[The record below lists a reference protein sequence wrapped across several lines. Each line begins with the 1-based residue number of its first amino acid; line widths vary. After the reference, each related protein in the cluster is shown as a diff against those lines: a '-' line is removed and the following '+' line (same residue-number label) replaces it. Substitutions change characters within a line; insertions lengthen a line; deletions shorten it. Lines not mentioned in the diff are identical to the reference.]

1 MSRPIFGSPEAA
13 ARLLGLVDG
22 SAVGSPTA
30 VSSAAVGEDEL
41 RGRQPRAVRHALQV
55 LECVAASGAGVTGQE
70 ISAALG
76 LSRATT
82 YRLVQVL
89 TEDEYLVRLP
99 DLRGFALGHRVA
111 ALFPPPAPRPPLA
124 ARLVLDRLRAG
135 LRGGI
140 HLIRLDGV
148 VRAVVD
154 EDPDFPLVPE
164 PEVREVVDGV
174 CGELAAGAR
183 SAAREDNRW
192 AAVGVSVLDELGRPI
207 AGLVFVVPEDRM
219 PGVAEVDG
227 RLAPAAVE
235 LGPLLA

>member
-1 MSRPIFGSPEAA
+1 MSRPIFASPEAA
-13 ARLLGLVDG
+13 ARLLGLVGGAVD
-22 SAVGSPTA
+22 SAEETV
-30 VSSAAVGEDEL
+30 AVGEDEL
-41 RGRQPRAVRHALQV
+41 RGRQLHPVRHALRV
-55 LECVAASGAGVTGQE
+55 LECVGASGAGVTGQE

-140 HLIRLDGV
+140 HLVRLDGV
-148 VRAVVD
+148 VHTVVD

-164 PEVREVVDGV
+164 PGVREVVDGV
-174 CGELAAGAR
+174 CGELAAGAP
-183 SAAREDNRW
+183 SAVRVADRW
-192 AAVGVSVLDELGRPI
+192 TAIGVTVLDELGQAV
-207 AGLVFVVPEDRM
+207 AGLVVVALEDRI
-219 PGVAEVDG
+219 PGVAEIDA
-227 RLAPAAVE
+227 RLTPAAVE

>member
-22 SAVGSPTA
+22 NAAGGSAVTGD
-30 VSSAAVGEDEL
+30 DEL

-70 ISAALG
+70 ISATLG

-99 DLRGFALGHRVA
+99 DLRGFALGRRVA

-164 PEVREVVDGV
+164 REVREVVDGV
-174 CGELAAGAR
+174 CGELATGAR
-183 SAAREDNRW
+183 SAAREDDRW
-192 AAVGVSVLDELGRPI
+192 AALGVTVLDELGRPV
-207 AGLVFVVPEDRM
+207 AGLVLVAPEGRM
-219 PGVAEVDG
+219 PAVAEVDG

>member
-13 ARLLGLVDG
+13 ARLLGLADG
-22 SAVGSPTA
+22 SAAGSADDVGG
-30 VSSAAVGEDEL
+30 GEADL

-99 DLRGFALGHRVA
+99 DLRGFALGRRVA

-164 PEVREVVDGV
+164 PGVREVVDGV
-174 CGELAAGAR
+174 CGELATGAR
-183 SAAREDNRW
+183 SAARGADRW
-192 AAVGVSVLDELGRPI
+192 AAFGTTILDELGRPV
-207 AGLVFVVPEDRM
+207 AGLVLVAIEDRM
-219 PGVAEVDG
+219 PGAAEVDG